1 MVVFVMMAP
10 RKELVSNFSKIVF
23 LTYIKLISVL
33 FLGYMNSIGI
43 DKTLDFNN
51 LYQLK
56 LFILTTE
63 TLNILKRALENLSS
77 LEKNKSSK
85 PSKLNKFRTFRKH
98 RKASKSRLMKMIAR
112 INDVWINDLQTAL
125 TGKMGEIGK
134 KQKQV
139 LTKPKRP
146 EENTGKDDSDQ
157 EMKETGNDDKPRKVF

>member
-1 MVVFVMMAP
+1 
-10 RKELVSNFSKIVF
+10 
-23 LTYIKLISVL
+23 
-33 FLGYMNSIGI
+33 MNSIDI

-56 LFILTTE
+56 LFLLTTE

-77 LEKNKSSK
+77 LENKSSK

-98 RKASKSRLMKMIAR
+98 RKASKSGLMKMIAR

-139 LTKPKRP
+139 LTEPKRP
-146 EENTGKDDSDQ
+146 EEILC
-157 EMKETGNDDKPRKVF
+157 PRFSACDFVPGHSVPKWEICAWFSKGFGTSKQLYSTLLDL